1 MWLYVPSTPSA
12 FAPEAVASTSESSWQ
27 CQALA
32 RSCSWRGKP
41 SPART
46 WSQRCNK
53 VSWLKLLCGAMS
65 PPSTADHG
73 AASWM
78 ASLAEYHASR
88 ILSPADD
95 SAPTTSATCGP
106 TPAASSS
113 SPALGSCSSR
123 TSAASSRQAARS
135 GFSETYP
142 DLVLR
147 VRSDCLRRQKSA
159 RATGGSDCSGSQW
172 PTATASK
179 GGDNTNSAAVVDR
192 GQGNNLVGIA
202 VKFAEQWP
210 TPTSR
215 DHRSLEASEAT
226 HDRNARPLSEFVGM
240 WSTPRASDGEKG
252 GPNQSYTTIM
262 LPPLPAQA
270 TSFRPAPP
278 TSTDGETSS
287 PERRSLNPLFVEWLM
302 GWPPGWTSFACSA
315 TALSHWKQRMRSA
328 LWQLGLP
335 PEDQP
340 AQMSLFE

>member
-73 AASWM
+73 AALWM
-78 ASLAEYHASR
+78 ASLVESHASR

-106 TPAASSS
+106 TPAASSCNPAHGS
-113 SPALGSCSSR
+113 SSSK

-159 RATGGSDCSGSQW
+159 RATGGSDCSGSRW
-172 PTATASK
+172 PA
-179 GGDNTNSAAVVDR
+179 
-192 GQGNNLVGIA
+192 
-202 VKFAEQWP
+202 
-210 TPTSR
+210 PTSR

-240 WSTPRASDGEKG
+240 WSTPRASDSEKG
-252 GPNQSYTTIM
+252 GPNQSFGGGGT
-262 LPPLPAQA
+262 PLPAQA
-270 TSFRPAPP
+270 QQWAAPTVRSSEPLLKGQAATLASSLPAPP
-278 TSTDGETSS
+278 TSTDGEPSS
-287 PERRSLNPLFVEWLM
+287 PEHRSLSPQFVEWLM

-328 LWQLGLP
+328 LWQLGLT